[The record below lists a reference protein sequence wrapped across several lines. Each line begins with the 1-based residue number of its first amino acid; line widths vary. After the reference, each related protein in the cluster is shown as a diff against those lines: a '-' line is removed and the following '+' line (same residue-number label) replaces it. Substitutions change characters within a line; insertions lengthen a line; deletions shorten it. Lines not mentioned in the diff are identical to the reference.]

1 MVLFIL
7 KIIGIVLL
15 SILGIVLLLLLAVLF
30 VPIRYRLVLKKE
42 PEEKL
47 RFQGKIRW
55 LLGAISAKVS
65 YEEDLA
71 YVVRIFGFPFIKS
84 DSSEDKDE
92 TEEIEEDE
100 NSTGDIV
107 EAEGF
112 DGRKHTIEEL
122 EAEGFDGKKQTIEEL
137 EAEGFDGTKNTRDE
151 PETEKIEVDKYEII
165 DEIIEEK
172 EKSEK
177 SIDEEN
183 AKLSDKMNDTLTI
196 EENSQNN
203 SLIEQTKEEEE
214 NRTFEKMK
222 VPFNEKVKYKIK
234 SFFEKIC
241 NVVKSVFYKCKEMWQ
256 NVSDGEE
263 KLSDKM
269 SQVWE
274 FLNASETEAGKNVI
288 LDALKRL
295 FGHILPRK
303 WKGFVRF
310 GMSNPANTGKILG
323 VISVIYGL
331 TGALPEIYPEFE
343 QEILEVD
350 LMAKGRIRISYLLRL
365 FLNVWFDK
373 NFKAAKERF
382 EEFRRV
388 F

>member
-65 YEEDLA
+65 YEEDLS
-71 YVVRIFGFPFIKS
+71 YVVRIFGFPFMKS

-92 TEEIEEDE
+92 TEEDE
-100 NSTGDIV
+100 IGAEVFDETKNTG
-107 EAEGF
+107 
-112 DGRKHTIEEL
+112 KEL
-122 EAEGFDGKKQTIEEL
+122 EAEVFDG
-137 EAEGFDGTKNTRDE
+137 AKNTREE
-151 PETEKIEVDKYEII
+151 PKTEKIEVDKYEII

-172 EKSEK
+172 EKN
-177 SIDEEN
+177 EN
-183 AKLSDKMNDTLTI
+183 TSM
-196 EENSQNN
+196 
-203 SLIEQTKEEEE
+203 IEQSKEEEVGIEERLSEDE

-263 KLSDKM
+263 KLSDKV

>member
-15 SILGIVLLLLLAVLF
+15 SILGIVLLLLLTVLF

-55 LLGAISAKVS
+55 LLGAISAKIS

-92 TEEIEEDE
+92 IEEDQI
-100 NSTGDIV
+100 G
-107 EAEGF
+107 AEVF
-112 DGRKHTIEEL
+112 DG
-122 EAEGFDGKKQTIEEL
+122 A
-137 EAEGFDGTKNTRDE
+137 KNTREE

-172 EKSEK
+172 EKN
-177 SIDEEN
+177 EN
-183 AKLSDKMNDTLTI
+183 TSM
-196 EENSQNN
+196 
-203 SLIEQTKEEEE
+203 IEQSKEEEVGIEERLSEDE

-263 KLSDKM
+263 KLSDKV

-350 LMAKGRIRISYLLRL
+350 LMVKGRIRISYLLRL

>member
-1 MVLFIL
+1 MHMVLFIL

-15 SILGIVLLLLLAVLF
+15 SILGIVLLLLLTVLF

-55 LLGAISAKVS
+55 LLGAISAKIS

-92 TEEIEEDE
+92 IEEDQI
-100 NSTGDIV
+100 G
-107 EAEGF
+107 AEVF
-112 DGRKHTIEEL
+112 DG
-122 EAEGFDGKKQTIEEL
+122 A
-137 EAEGFDGTKNTRDE
+137 KNTREE

-172 EKSEK
+172 EKN
-177 SIDEEN
+177 EN
-183 AKLSDKMNDTLTI
+183 TSM
-196 EENSQNN
+196 
-203 SLIEQTKEEEE
+203 IEQSKEEEVGIEERLSEDE

-263 KLSDKM
+263 KLSDKV

-350 LMAKGRIRISYLLRL
+350 LMVKGRIRISYLLRL

>member
-1 MVLFIL
+1 MHMVLFIL

-92 TEEIEEDE
+92 TEEDE
-100 NSTGDIV
+100 IGAEVFDETKNTG
-107 EAEGF
+107 
-112 DGRKHTIEEL
+112 KEL
-122 EAEGFDGKKQTIEEL
+122 EAEVFDG
-137 EAEGFDGTKNTRDE
+137 AKNTREE

-172 EKSEK
+172 EKNEK

-203 SLIEQTKEEEE
+203 SLIEQTKEEDE

-263 KLSDKM
+263 KLSDKV

-350 LMAKGRIRISYLLRL
+350 LIAKGRIRISYLLRL

>member
-1 MVLFIL
+1 M
-7 KIIGIVLL
+7 
-15 SILGIVLLLLLAVLF
+15 
-30 VPIRYRLVLKKE
+30 LKKE

-55 LLGAISAKVS
+55 LLGAISAKIS

-92 TEEIEEDE
+92 IEEDQI
-100 NSTGDIV
+100 G
-107 EAEGF
+107 AEVF
-112 DGRKHTIEEL
+112 DG
-122 EAEGFDGKKQTIEEL
+122 A
-137 EAEGFDGTKNTRDE
+137 KNTREE

-172 EKSEK
+172 EKN
-177 SIDEEN
+177 EN
-183 AKLSDKMNDTLTI
+183 TSM
-196 EENSQNN
+196 
-203 SLIEQTKEEEE
+203 IEQSKEEEVGIEERLSEDE

-263 KLSDKM
+263 KLSDKV

-350 LMAKGRIRISYLLRL
+350 LMVKGRIRISYLLRL

>member
-92 TEEIEEDE
+92 TEEDE
-100 NSTGDIV
+100 IGAEVFDETKNTG
-107 EAEGF
+107 
-112 DGRKHTIEEL
+112 KEL
-122 EAEGFDGKKQTIEEL
+122 EAEVFDG
-137 EAEGFDGTKNTRDE
+137 AKNTREE

-172 EKSEK
+172 EKN
-177 SIDEEN
+177 EN
-183 AKLSDKMNDTLTI
+183 TSM
-196 EENSQNN
+196 
-203 SLIEQTKEEEE
+203 IEQSKEEEVGIEERLSEDE

-263 KLSDKM
+263 KLSDKV

>member
-1 MVLFIL
+1 V
-7 KIIGIVLL
+7 
-15 SILGIVLLLLLAVLF
+15 
-30 VPIRYRLVLKKE
+30 
-42 PEEKL
+42 
-47 RFQGKIRW
+47 
-55 LLGAISAKVS
+55 
-65 YEEDLA
+65 
-71 YVVRIFGFPFIKS
+71 
-84 DSSEDKDE
+84 
-92 TEEIEEDE
+92 
-100 NSTGDIV
+100 
-107 EAEGF
+107 
-112 DGRKHTIEEL
+112 
-122 EAEGFDGKKQTIEEL
+122 
-137 EAEGFDGTKNTRDE
+137 
-151 PETEKIEVDKYEII
+151 
-165 DEIIEEK
+165 
-172 EKSEK
+172 
-177 SIDEEN
+177 
-183 AKLSDKMNDTLTI
+183 
-196 EENSQNN
+196 
-203 SLIEQTKEEEE
+203 
-214 NRTFEKMK
+214 
-222 VPFNEKVKYKIK
+222 
-234 SFFEKIC
+234 
-241 NVVKSVFYKCKEMWQ
+241 
-256 NVSDGEE
+256 
-263 KLSDKM
+263 